1 MPVFG
6 ISVVP
11 GLAGWF
17 GGGVTAGTRGVTG
30 GTMGESAKEANVD
43 TVGVT

>member
-1 MPVFG
+1 MVFG

-11 GLAGWF
+11 GAGWLF
-17 GGGVTAGTRGVTG
+17 LRGDNSRDKGVTG

>member
-1 MPVFG
+1 MTKTLLWNL
-6 ISVVP
+6 P
-11 GLAGWF
+11 GGWLAGLE
-17 GGGVTAGTRGVTG
+17 GGNSRDTGVTG

>member
-1 MPVFG
+1 MVFG

-11 GLAGWF
+11 GAGWLVWR
-17 GGGVTAGTRGVTG
+17 GGNSRDKGLTG